1 MPEYFRDSGFEKVAL
16 ISGTAS
22 AGTVIS
28 APKVGQSVYLLGIL
42 SSGAT
47 ILKEGDNNGNII
59 MYAPAGN
66 SDLSATIKVPN
77 NSGVYSSNGNVSI
90 IHYVE

>member
-1 MPEYFRDSGFEKVAL
+1 MPEYYRDTGFEKVAQ
-16 ISGTAS
+16 ISGTAT
-22 AGTVIS
+22 AGTVIGS
-28 APKVGQSVYLLGIL
+28 PGAEKSVYILGIL

-47 ILKEGDNNGNII
+47 ILKEGDVNGNVI
-59 MYAPAGN
+59 MYVPAGN
-66 SDLSATIKVPN
+66 SDLSATIKVSN

>member
-1 MPEYFRDSGFEKVAL
+1 MAELFRDSGFEKIAL
-16 ISGTAS
+16 VSGRAT
-22 AGTVIS
+22 AGTVIE
-28 APKVGQSVYLLGIL
+28 APGAGKNVFLLGIL

-47 ILKEGDNNGNII
+47 ILKEGDNNGNVI
-59 MYAPAGN
+59 MYVPAGN

-90 IHYVE
+90 IHYVD

>member
-1 MPEYFRDSGFEKVAL
+1 MPEYFRDTGFEKVAL
-16 ISGTAS
+16 ISGTAF

-28 APKVGQSVYLLGIL
+28 APGAGKSVYLLGIL
-42 SSGAT
+42 SSGVT
-47 ILKEGDNNGNII
+47 ILKEGDNNGNVI

-90 IHYVE
+90 IHYIE

>member
-1 MPEYFRDSGFEKVAL
+1 MPEYFRDTGFEKIAL
-16 ISGTAS
+16 VSGTAT
-22 AGTVIS
+22 AGTVIG
-28 APKVGQSVYLLGIL
+28 APEAGKNIYLLGIL
-42 SSGAT
+42 SSGAA
-47 ILKEGDNNGNII
+47 ILKEGDNNGNVI

-77 NSGVYSSNGNVSI
+77 NSGVYSSNGNISI